1 MSAIA
6 GILYFHETPLEP
18 VLIEKLTSAMKR
30 RGPDAQTHWVQGSV
44 ALGHC
49 MLHTTP
55 ESIEEHQPLASQD
68 KSLVLVWDGRL
79 DNREELERK
88 LNAAGAVLRDKTD
101 AELALHSYA
110 VWGKACPGQL
120 LGDFAFAVWD
130 ARRQTLFCA
139 RDHIG
144 ARPFYFTR
152 NGKFFAFASEDESLI
167 GLPDVS
173 REPEEERIAYFLVR
187 DFRGFENA
195 NTWLKDV
202 KTLMPAQTAEV
213 SADGA
218 ARMETYWQFEPVEE
232 SAYKSD
238 DACREAFMAVFGEA
252 VRCRM
257 RSNDSVALMLSGGM
271 DSGSI
276 AAMAMRLKPEMPDRE
291 LHTYS
296 AISDQPE
303 SCVESQCI
311 LGITGCLQ
319 VAPHFVSVPSLA
331 GMLGLEDLV
340 QAAWSNAH
348 PVNTLLLP
356 AMMSMAAGRDG
367 HRVILHGASGDLVMD
382 VPDRYAAF
390 LMRKGRWRDAW
401 RECRDAGRNHTYL
414 QGTHP
419 LRLLLMNAASAFAP
433 AGARRLARRLRQFG
447 SPSPLSNS
455 LINPKFANELRL
467 KARMR
472 ESGLGSDAR
481 SPDRQQAHI
490 GVMRPPYGL
499 ALGLAEYD
507 RVGGRYGLEMRDPW
521 GDKRV
526 AEFWL
531 GLPLEHKVR
540 SGWMKYPVR
549 AGFEAELP
557 AKVRWRTGK
566 EHLGWQFYDRLK
578 KETLAFSR
586 GNLEQDF
593 GVIETYVD
601 KKTLAGR
608 YAQFC
613 ASQGDDGHMDIYDI
627 ITLIKWIKQIQ
638 GKDF

>member
-1 MSAIA
+1 
-6 GILYFHETPLEP
+6 
-18 VLIEKLTSAMKR
+18 
-30 RGPDAQTHWVQGSV
+30 
-44 ALGHC
+44 
-49 MLHTTP
+49 MLRTTP
-55 ESIEEHQPLASQD
+55 ESLEEHQPLFSQD
-68 KSLVLVWDGRL
+68 KNLVLVFDGRL
-79 DNREELERK
+79 DNRDELERQ
-88 LNAAGAVLRDKTD
+88 LRAAGAVLRDKTD

-110 VWGKACPGQL
+110 VWGRTCPGQL

-139 RDHIG
+139 RDQMG

-152 NGKFFAFASEDESLI
+152 NGKFFAFASEDESLT
-167 GLPDVS
+167 GLPGVS
-173 REPEEERIAYFLVR
+173 KEPGDERIAYFLVR

-213 SADGA
+213 SAGGI

-232 SAYKSD
+232 HAYKSD

-257 RSNDSVALMLSGGM
+257 RSIDSVALMLSGGM

-276 AAMAMRLKPEMPDRE
+276 AAMAMRLKPKMPDRE

-311 LGITGCLQ
+311 LSITECLQ
-319 VAPHFVSVPSLA
+319 ATPHFVSVPSLA
-331 GMLGLEDLV
+331 GMLSLEDLV

-367 HRVILHGASGDLVMD
+367 HRVMLHGASGDLVMD

-390 LMRKGRWRDAW
+390 LMRKGRWREAW
-401 RECRDAGRNHTYL
+401 TECKEASRNHTYL

-419 LRLLLMNAASAFAP
+419 LRLLLTNAGAAFAP
-433 AGARRLARRLRQFG
+433 SGARRLARRLRQLK

-455 LINPKFANELRL
+455 LISPAFAKRLRL
-467 KARMR
+467 EARMR
-472 ESGLGSDAR
+472 GGGLSSDAR
-481 SPDRQQAHI
+481 FPDRQQAHI
-490 GVMRPPYGL
+490 SLMRPPYGL
-499 ALGLAEYD
+499 ALGLTEYD

-521 GDKRV
+521 GDRRV
-526 AEFWL
+526 VAFWL

-540 SGWMKYPVR
+540 NGWMKYLVR

-578 KETLAFSR
+578 KETVALAC
-586 GNLEQDF
+586 GHLEKDF
-593 GVIETYVD
+593 VMIEEYVD
-601 KKTLAGR
+601 KKALAERFAEFCAGR
-608 YAQFC
+608 D
-613 ASQGDDGHMDIYDI
+613 DDGYMQVYDI
-627 ITLIKWIKQIQ
+627 ITLVQWIKRI
-638 GKDF
+638 